1 MTSERLY
8 RRLLALLPGELRKS
22 FGDDMALL
30 FVDRLAEARGGWGR
44 TWIWLRAVSDV
55 TVSALAEVLG
65 RHRAKPKHL
74 NRFQPSEQFGPGRR
88 RRASKDL
95 MNTVLQDVRYAI
107 RGMVKNPSFTIVSI
121 VTLALGI
128 GASTVAFTLVN
139 GVLIRPLPFRDPD
152 RLVMLW
158 ERRANGQELTLSYPN
173 FDDWRNGS
181 QSFEGIL
188 AIKFA
193 YDASVLGG
201 VEPTRGTIL
210 GVSREFFSLLGVR
223 PLLGRAIL
231 PEENRSGGEAV
242 AVLGYGFWERHFGG
256 VTDLNSLNVTISGTS
271 YAVVGVMPPGFK
283 VLEEGDV
290 YLPTERRPLRARSSH
305 NFRAVGRLAPGVTV
319 AQAKEEMDRI
329 AAGILAAYPDETW
342 TVAVNMRPLRGE
354 IVGEVDRPL
363 FLLMCAAGMLLL
375 LACANL
381 ASTLMARNTLRQR
394 EIAIRT
400 AVGAARG
407 RLVQQLFTESLLL
420 AGAAGAVGLALS
432 EIVLTLVRSGGVDL
446 VPRLQTVSMDT
457 RAVLFAMAATLV
469 TSVAFG
475 LPPALRVS
483 GEAADTLRGGQRGEP
498 VGGRRA
504 GWNLLVGGEAALA
517 VVLVAACGL
526 LIRSLQEV
534 LSEETNFRP
543 EGVLSVAMDFSA
555 NRYESVEARI
565 AELDELKRE
574 FASLPGVT
582 AVGFVSYL
590 PMEGTKM
597 TGPVFRSPPPPVMD
611 PDRPGTSSGWR
622 VVDEDYF
629 TALGIPVL
637 DGRAFS
643 REDGPNAP
651 PVTIFN
657 QALAQKVFPGEDAV
671 GKLVQTIPFWTGV
684 DLTVVGVVA
693 EARDWRRAPGSQP
706 EVFVYWPQRLRYT
719 EDLTAVI
726 RTTGNPA
733 NLAGPAR
740 ERLRSIAPNVPAT
753 IHTMSALVG
762 ESLRERKFT
771 LAVLGGFAALSLLL
785 AAVGIYGVVSYSV
798 SRRSREIGIRLALGA
813 ASGTV
818 RQRIFSTSLG
828 VVALGTALGVVIAII
843 MGGVLE
849 SLLYGVSPRDP
860 MILILAPA
868 ILFAAA
874 ALAIWVPVVR
884 YTRVDPL
891 VTMRAE

>member
-1 MTSERLY
+1 
-8 RRLLALLPGELRKS
+8 
-22 FGDDMALL
+22 
-30 FVDRLAEARGGWGR
+30 
-44 TWIWLRAVSDV
+44 
-55 TVSALAEVLG
+55 
-65 RHRAKPKHL
+65 
-74 NRFQPSEQFGPGRR
+74 
-88 RRASKDL
+88 
-95 MNTVLQDVRYAI
+95 
-107 RGMVKNPSFTIVSI
+107 MVKNPSFTIVSI